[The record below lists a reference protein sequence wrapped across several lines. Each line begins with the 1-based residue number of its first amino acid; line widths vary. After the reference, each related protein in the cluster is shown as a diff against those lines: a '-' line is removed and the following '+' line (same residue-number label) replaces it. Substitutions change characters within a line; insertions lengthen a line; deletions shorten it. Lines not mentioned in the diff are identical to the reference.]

1 MYFLNYAIKKVSK
14 LNNKN
19 LSIKISELSN
29 GTKNES
35 NFVQGSIE
43 KKILRKVQNSCY
55 TLEYSPQIDV
65 IAWRNHAIYPKNVY
79 MHTATQFAAT
89 SPIQP
94 VHANGNNSTTSSR
107 TYFFTEDP

>member
-29 GTKNES
+29 GAKNES

-43 KKILRKVQNSCY
+43 KKILRKVIRTRAILSN
-55 TLEYSPQIDV
+55 TLL
-65 IAWRNHAIYPKNVY
+65 K
-79 MHTATQFAAT
+79 
-89 SPIQP
+89 
-94 VHANGNNSTTSSR
+94 ST
-107 TYFFTEDP
+107 